1 MKTIRTKT
9 LWINADGTEHDSLDA
24 AQAHERYATVLKII
38 KDADLD
44 WRDGVGEDAATP
56 ERIAKLLAPYM
67 TKLAQNKAGIVGRI

>member
-9 LWINADGTEHDSLDA
+9 IWINADGTEHDTLDS
-24 AQAHERYATVLKII
+24 AQAYERYATVRKII
-38 KDADLD
+38 EDAGFD

-67 TKLAQNKAGIVGRI
+67 TKLAQNKTGIVSRI